1 MFKGFFDFLF
11 RHLRQLHFDLKTSKH
26 TFSWMLILSMLAAAV
41 AGVQYTQLGLQASIL
56 TLEAPKDF
64 DGTVYPLTSSPK
76 WHTLTTAEYKDSFD
90 NIPSEK
96 MQPMPRYNPNTLQA
110 SLTGLGYTD
119 EENAVRDA
127 KITYSVAYLGNY
139 ELDGVEY
146 AGSHPAVDIK
156 APSGTPV
163 RSIANGIVTK
173 VADEAYGFGLHTV
186 VKHVNVPTASG
197 AGETLYS
204 SYSHLSEILVK
215 EGQLVSKGDIIGK
228 VGSTGASTTPH
239 LHFQID
245 KNEAPWHP
253 YWPFTYNDYASKG
266 ITFFDAINQG
276 IGQENAVKYTAN
288 PMNFVQSHLV
298 QDGTIVTSSAGAAEI
313 ITAPLDLNEEEAED
327 ILEPGMEI
335 ETEVVNEQPVEVLE
349 KFLLAP
355 PNYSLEIS
363 GGDTYLVGNVIEFE
377 LTVKDEAGN
386 TVEAPLFEGAILLAS
401 TDSSIIDLQ
410 TKTID
415 KDSFANGKALIKAQA
430 ENSGEFKLRVPFSDG
445 VYESNLVT
453 ISEDVKEIYGFK
465 IEHDGFFSV
474 GESETLVIVPVDEN
488 GNRTAYTIL
497 GQVDVS
503 ISEGNGIL
511 SKTVLGMEDFAEGQA
526 QIEVTPQTDASIVVQ
541 VAHSFLKGVSEPI
554 LSGAPLFSDLSID
567 HENYEAIRN
576 LKSRKVISGYPDG
589 TFKPSK
595 GVSRVEALKLIFAG
609 LAADVPDA
617 GSVKFTLSDLSASE
631 WYAPFV
637 AYAIDK
643 KVVAGYPDRTFKPAQ
658 TVNKAEFAKMLVLS
672 LEVDINLTVAPDSP
686 IIGSDVKPSDWFYP
700 YVEYLVDNEI
710 IDLID
715 NQFNPA
721 EPMDRAKVAEAIW
734 RVVK

>member
-26 TFSWMLILSMLAAAV
+26 AFSWMLILSMLAAAV

-56 TLEAPKDF
+56 TLEGPKDF

-76 WHTLTTAEYKDSFD
+76 WHTLTTAEYKNSFD
-90 NIPSEK
+90 NIPPEK
-96 MQPMPRYNPNTLQA
+96 MQLMPKYNPNTLQA

-119 EENAVRDA
+119 EENTIRDA

-186 VKHVNVPTASG
+186 VKHVNVPTV
-197 AGETLYS
+197 AGTNETLYS

-253 YWPFTYNDYASKG
+253 YWPFTYNDYAEKG
-266 ITFFDAINQG
+266 LTFFDAINQG
-276 IGQENAVKYTAN
+276 IGQENAVKYTVN
-288 PMNFVQSHLV
+288 PMNFVQSYLV
-298 QDGTIVTSSAGAAEI
+298 QDGGVITIPESSAEIVTE
-313 ITAPLDLNEEEAED
+313 PLDLNEEGS
-327 ILEPGMEI
+327 LEPEEDVVI
-335 ETEVVNEQPVEVLE
+335 VQPEDTVAEEPLETPEVM
-349 KFLLAP
+349 

-363 GGDTYLVGNVIEFE
+363 GKDTYLVGNVMEFE
-377 LTVKDEAGN
+377 LTVKDENGN
-386 TVEAPLFEGAILLAS
+386 IVEDPSFEGAILLAS

-415 KDSFANGKALIKAQA
+415 KDSFASGKALIKAEA
-430 ENSGEFKLRVPFSDG
+430 ENSGEFKLRVPFADG

-453 ISEDVKEIYGFK
+453 IREDVKEIYGFK

-474 GESETLVIVPVDEN
+474 GESETLAIVPVDEN

-503 ISEGNGIL
+503 ILEGNGVL
-511 SKTVLGMEDFAEGQA
+511 SKTALGMEDFAEGQA
-526 QIEVTPQTDASIVVQ
+526 RIEVTPQTDASIVVQ
-541 VAHSFLKGVSEPI
+541 ATHSFLKGVSEPI
-554 LSGAPLFSDLSID
+554 ISGAPLFSDLSAD
-567 HENYEAIRN
+567 HENYEAIKN

-609 LAADVPDA
+609 LAADVPEA

-715 NQFNPA
+715 NKFNPA

>member
-11 RHLRQLHFDLKTSKH
+11 RHLHQLHFDLKTSKH
-26 TFSWMLILSMLAAAV
+26 AFSWMLILSMLAAAV

-56 TLEAPKDF
+56 TLEAPQDF

-76 WHTLTTAEYKDSFD
+76 WHTLTTAEYKDVFD
-90 NIPSEK
+90 NIPPEK

-119 EENAVRDA
+119 EENTIRDA

-186 VKHVNVPTASG
+186 VKHVNVPTAG
-197 AGETLYS
+197 GVRETLYS

-245 KNEAPWHP
+245 KDEAPWHP

-266 ITFFDAINQG
+266 LTFFDAINQG
-276 IGQENAVKYTAN
+276 IGQENAVKYTVN
-288 PMNFVQSHLV
+288 PMNFVQSYLV
-298 QDGTIVTSSAGAAEI
+298 QDGVIVSAGAAEI
-313 ITAPLDLNEEEAED
+313 ITEDVDLDAEETADALQPGVDTVTVQPED
-327 ILEPGMEI
+327 SII
-335 ETEVVNEQPVEVLE
+335 EEPVEMPKVI
-349 KFLLAP
+349 
-355 PNYSLEIS
+355 PNYTLEIS
-363 GGDTYLVGNVIEFE
+363 SKDTYLVGNVMEFE
-377 LTVKDEAGN
+377 LTVKDENGN
-386 TVEAPLFEGAILLAS
+386 IVEDPSFEGAILLAS
-401 TDSSIIDLQ
+401 TDSSLIDLQ

-415 KDSFANGKALIKAQA
+415 KDSFASGKALIKAEA
-430 ENSGEFKLRVPFSDG
+430 ENSGEFKLRVPFADG

-453 ISEDVKEIYGFK
+453 IREDVKEIYGFR
-465 IEHDGFFSV
+465 IEHDGFFNI
-474 GESETLVIVPVDEN
+474 GEAEVLTIIPVDEN
-488 GNRTAYTIL
+488 GDKTVYTIL
-497 GQVDVS
+497 GQVDIS
-503 ISEGNGIL
+503 ILEGSGVL
-511 SKTVLGMEDFAEGQA
+511 SKTALGMEDFAEGQA
-526 QIEVTPQTDASIVVQ
+526 QMEVTPQTDASIVVQ
-541 VAHSFLKGVSEPI
+541 AAHSFLKGVSEPI
-554 LSGAPLFSDLSID
+554 VSGAPLFSDLSID
-567 HENYEAIRN
+567 HENYEAIKN

-609 LAADVPDA
+609 LAADVPEA

-637 AYAIDK
+637 AFAIDK

-658 TVNKAEFAKMLVLS
+658 TVNKAEFAKMLVLA

-700 YVEYLVDNEI
+700 YVEYLIDNGI

-715 NQFNPA
+715 NKFNPA